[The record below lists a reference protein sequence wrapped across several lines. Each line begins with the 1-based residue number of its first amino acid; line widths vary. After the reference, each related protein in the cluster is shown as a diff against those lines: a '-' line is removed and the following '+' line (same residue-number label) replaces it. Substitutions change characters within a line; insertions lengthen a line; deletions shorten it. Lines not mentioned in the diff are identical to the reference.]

1 MPETDV
7 EMLTQR
13 IRELEEEN
21 RFLKRPAKQLY
32 GLKRYLLEIFDNTP
46 APIYMK
52 DSDGRYVLINKRYEM
67 MSHISLEEIIGKT
80 DGDIFPEQIAT
91 LFRSQDEEVKRQNR
105 SLDFVETILL
115 PDGEFTFITLKFPIH
130 DANGKILGVAGFCT
144 DITDQKRNEVELAL
158 AKEAADGAN
167 QAKSLFLANMSHEI
181 RTPMNAIMGM
191 AQLLEYTEL
200 SAEQKQYLDAIQISS
215 ESLLSIINDVL
226 DISKIEAGKVELER
240 APFSLR
246 ACINDIVKIQIS
258 PAHAKGLSIR
268 TDIPAEVPDN
278 LTGDQFRLRQILLN
292 LVGNAIKF
300 TDTGGITVAV
310 SEHERQHDT
319 ALLRFSITDTGIG
332 IRPEVVE
339 NIFEPFTQADVST
352 TRTFGGTGLGLSI
365 CRRLVE
371 LMGGRIEVESSEG
384 AGSTFEV
391 VIPFAVN
398 DFQVE
403 QHAGSEKVQPE
414 VWEGTPLQ
422 ILLAE
427 DNEANCRLFVKLM
440 QRLGH
445 TLETAQNGREA
456 ITKWEQKAFD
466 IILMDV
472 QMPEMDG
479 IEATRIIRD
488 HEKLT
493 GCHVPII
500 ALTAYTLQ
508 KDQVNF
514 LHQGFDGYVSK
525 PMKFK
530 VLNEEIRRCFEER
543 LMSR

>member
-1 MPETDV
+1 MPETTV
-7 EMLTQR
+7 EMLTWR
-13 IRELEEEN
+13 IRELEQEN
-21 RFLKRPAKQLY
+21 RLLKRSAKQLY

-67 MSHISLEEIIGKT
+67 VSHISLEEIIGKT
-80 DGDIFPEQIAT
+80 DEDIFPEQIAT
-91 LFRSQDEEVKRQNR
+91 LFRSQDEEVKRHNG

-144 DITDQKRNEVELAL
+144 DITDRKQNEVELAL
-158 AKEAADGAN
+158 AKEAADVAN
-167 QAKSLFLANMSHEI
+167 RAKSLFLANMSHEI

-226 DISKIEAGKVELER
+226 DISKIEAGKVELEH

-300 TDTGGITVAV
+300 TDAGGITVAV
-310 SEHERQHDT
+310 SEEQRQDDT
-319 ALLRFSITDTGIG
+319 ALLRFSVTDTGIG

-339 NIFEPFTQADVST
+339 KIFEPFTQADVST

-371 LMGGRIEVESSEG
+371 LMGGKINVESSEG

-391 VIPFAVN
+391 VIPLAVN
-398 DFQVE
+398 DTRVE
-403 QHAGSEKVQPE
+403 QHTGSEKMQPD
-414 VWEGTPLQ
+414 VWEGPPLH

-427 DNEANCRLFVKLM
+427 DNEANCKLFVKLM
-440 QRLGH
+440 QRIGH

-456 ITKWEQKAFD
+456 LAKWEQKAFD

-479 IEATRIIRD
+479 IEATRIIR
-488 HEKLT
+488 ENEEVT

-508 KDQVNF
+508 NDQVNF
-514 LHQGFDGYVSK
+514 LHQGFDGHVSK

-543 LMSR
+543 LLSR

>member
-1 MPETDV
+1 MPETTV

-13 IRELEEEN
+13 IRELEQEN
-21 RFLKRPAKQLY
+21 RLLKRSANQLY

-67 MSHISLEEIIGKT
+67 LSHISLEEIIGKT
-80 DGDIFPEQIAT
+80 DEDIFPEEIAT
-91 LFRSQDEEVKRQNR
+91 LFRSQDEDVKRHNR

-144 DITDQKRNEVELAL
+144 DITDQKRNEAELAV
-158 AKEAADGAN
+158 AKEAADVAN

-226 DISKIEAGKVELER
+226 DISKIEAGKVELEQ

-246 ACINDIVKIQIS
+246 ACLNDIVKIQIP

-268 TDIPAEVPDN
+268 TDIPAEVPDR

-300 TDTGGITVAV
+300 TDAGGITVAV
-310 SEHERQHDT
+310 SEESRQHDT
-319 ALLRFSITDTGIG
+319 ALLRFSVTDTGIG

-339 NIFEPFTQADVST
+339 KIFEPFTQADVST

-365 CRRLVE
+365 CRRTVE
-371 LMGGRIEVESSEG
+371 LRGGRIDVKSSEG
-384 AGSTFEV
+384 AGSTFEA

-398 DFQVE
+398 DIQVE
-403 QHAGSEKVQPE
+403 QHADSGKVQPDA
-414 VWEGTPLQ
+414 WEGTPLH

-427 DNEANCRLFVKLM
+427 DNEANSRLFVQLM
-440 QRLGH
+440 QRIGH
-445 TLETAQNGREA
+445 TLDTAQNGREA
-456 ITKWEQKAFD
+456 IAKWEQKAFD

-479 IEATRIIRD
+479 
-488 HEKLT
+488 
-493 GCHVPII
+493 
-500 ALTAYTLQ
+500 
-508 KDQVNF
+508 N
-514 LHQGFDGYVSK
+514 
-525 PMKFK
+525 
-530 VLNEEIRRCFEER
+530 
-543 LMSR
+543 